1 MKKLTANTLK
11 SMYKSG
17 ERDFAQTNLSN
28 LMLSGINLSGSNF
41 KGANLQSTD
50 LSHADLSETCLDL
63 ADLYQSNLTNAKLD
77 RASLQLANLHKSN
90 LNHATL
96 IETNLHKSK
105 LISSSL
111 QQTNLIN
118 SNLTEAYLSL
128 SDLEQ
133 AQIHDCCLYKA
144 DLNGIKPKQASFKGS
159 DLRQISLV
167 NKFFLKGAFYDF
179 NTLFD
184 SEFDPISAGMQII
197 LEPEKVTITIEEVL
211 ATLNYLSQCSNQF
224 LGNKIT
230 LKYWQSSR
238 PNDDW
243 LKQFEIDRSTKATFA
258 GEITGTIT
266 AEQLKAIQTWSNLF
280 IDYCSQVIVDF
291 AAIVQKHQLLVLSK
305 I

>member
-1 MKKLTANTLK
+1 MKKITANTLK

-17 ERDFAQTNLSN
+17 ERDFAQTDLSN
-28 LMLSGINLSGSNF
+28 LMLSGINLSGSNL
-41 KGANLQSTD
+41 KGANLQSTN

-63 ADLYQSNLTNAKLD
+63 ADLYQTNLTNVKLD
-77 RASLQLANLHKSN
+77 RASLKLANLHKSN

-96 IETNLHKSK
+96 IETNLQKSK

-111 QQTNLIN
+111 QQANLIKA
-118 SNLTEAYLSL
+118 NLTEAYLSL

-133 AQIHDCCLYKA
+133 AQIHNSCLYKA
-144 DLNGIKPKQASFKGS
+144 DLNGIKPERASFKGS
-159 DLRQISLV
+159 DLRRISLV
-167 NKFFLKGAFYDF
+167 NKVFLKGAFYDR

-184 SEFDPISAGMQII
+184 AEFDPISAGMKAIV
-197 LEPEKVTITIEEVL
+197 ESDNVKITIEEVL
-211 ATLNYLSQCSNQF
+211 ATFNYLSQCSNQF

-238 PNDDW
+238 PSDDW

-258 GEITGTIT
+258 GEVTGTIT
-266 AEQLKAIQTWSNLF
+266 AEQLKAIQTWSNVF
-280 IDYCSQVIVDF
+280 IQYCSQVIVDF
-291 AAIVQKHQLLVLSK
+291 ASIIQKQHLLVLNE